1 MARFMILY
9 RSSVSAADQM
19 ASASPEQAQ
28 EGMAMWMRWAE
39 KAGKA
44 LVDFGS
50 PTGNS
55 QLVPSGAAAQTGTP
69 IAGFSILEAD
79 SAAALRD
86 LLSDHPHLHAPDAA
100 IEVLEQLPP
109 PGM

>member
-1 MARFMILY
+1 MPRYLVLY
-9 RSSVSAADQM
+9 RSSASVGDQM
-19 ASASPEQAQ
+19 AAGTPEQMQ
-28 EGMAMWMRWAE
+28 EGMAMWMQWAE

-69 IAGFSILEAD
+69 IAGFSIVETD

-86 LLSDHPHLHAPDAA
+86 LLADHPHLHAPDAA